1 MNVDRA
7 VPEVWASK
15 YDIRELLRSAYYAI
29 DKKPLSKMQLSWK
42 EKIAW
47 NLARKFTK
55 GTDFEILL
63 KESGLW

>member
-1 MNVDRA
+1 M
-7 VPEVWASK
+7 P
-15 YDIRELLRSAYYAI
+15 
-29 DKKPLSKMQLSWK
+29 LSWK

-55 GTDFEILL
+55 GSDFEILL